1 MDYGG
6 MKVFV
11 PGREIECIQNH
22 IMVNEEE
29 SEYKA
34 HFDYVINRL
43 HLGFNL
49 WHFLVYV
56 LPEIIFLLADNDM
69 LEISKDH
76 KV

>member
-1 MDYGG
+1 

-11 PGREIECIQNH
+11 PRREIECFQNH

-49 WHFLVYV
+49 
-56 LPEIIFLLADNDM
+56 
-69 LEISKDH
+69 
-76 KV
+76 